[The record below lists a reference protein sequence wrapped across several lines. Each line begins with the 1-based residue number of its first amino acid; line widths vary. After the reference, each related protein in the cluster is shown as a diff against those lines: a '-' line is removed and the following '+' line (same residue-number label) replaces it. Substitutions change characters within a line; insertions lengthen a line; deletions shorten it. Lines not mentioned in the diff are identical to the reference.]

1 MGTPPGG
8 PVRGPVPGPTP
19 GQTLGVTLMVTP
31 ANLTASGPTEL
42 ASLRTGQDL
51 PETRKGRGTSDLHGG
66 KTMIVVQQKADRAVA
81 KARKGARI
89 HALALM
95 IEALTATAN
104 EAMDG
109 AAEDARNC
117 ANRCFTRRQPCP
129 AH

>member
-1 MGTPPGG
+1 MGTHPGDLA
-8 PVRGPVPGPTP
+8 RGPVPGPAP
-19 GQTLGVTLMVTP
+19 DPACVVTL
-31 ANLTASGPTEL
+31 ANLTTPGPTKL

-66 KTMIVVQQKADRAVA
+66 KTMNVVQQKADRAVA

-104 EAMDG
+104 AAMDG